1 MTTAPQDTARTTD
14 RERIPLTD
22 AQRGIWYAQ
31 QLDAD
36 NPTYQIG
43 QQLHLLGPLEPA
55 ILRVALTKTVADLDA
70 LSLRF
75 RDDPDGPYA
84 VLARPRPADD
94 LLEVVDLRHLDRA
107 EAEALARAR
116 VEAEMATPRDL
127 QGDELFGAILFRFAD
142 DRATFFQRVHHIVLD
157 GYSAVIALRYL
168 AALHTRLARR
178 IPRRLQRLAAAPL
191 ARIAA
196 RIPSPLPSLA
206 ELRGSIEEYEG
217 SPQRAADE
225 AHWRMVLAEDAPV
238 VGLEGST
245 GAVARRVVRASA
257 VLGEAR
263 AARLAALERD
273 LPKTVVGVLALYLS
287 KITGERRVSLGL
299 PVTARRG
306 RVAKTTPSMLSSILP
321 LRIDVDPAASV
332 DAVIA
337 HAGEVVRGAVRA
349 QRFRVERIEG
359 APAHAGPS
367 VNLLPVIDA
376 IRFGAAEGEIE
387 ILSTGPVHDLSV
399 VVSGLYSDAA
409 DARVQLEGDADAHS
423 VETLREHLGRMLAL
437 IDEALEDGSA
447 AVVDARVVD
456 DSEAAAMLA
465 LGEGGRERLATET
478 ILDAFA
484 VAARERAAATAVVA
498 ADGELT
504 FAELDAQATRLA
516 HHLVAQG
523 VGAGA
528 RVAVRIERSRLLPM
542 LVLAVLRSGG
552 AYVPLDPEYPSG
564 RVAGMIEDAAPL
576 LLLTS
581 TGQLERDRAAGARWS
596 VPTLAVDADTC
607 TWQRATSDP
616 AALPRRASD
625 DLAYVVFTS
634 GSTGRPKGVGVD
646 GVALRN
652 LFQHH
657 REHLFAPAAERLG
670 RPLRVAHTAG
680 LSFDAAW
687 DPLLW
692 LFAGHELHM
701 IDDDTRRDP
710 ERLVAHLQSRG
721 IDAIETTPSFA
732 EALLAAGLLEAE
744 PHPSEIALGG
754 EAVGPALWD
763 ALAARDD
770 LRAVNLYGP
779 TETTVD
785 SLVAEIVQG
794 AQPHIG
800 SSVRNSRHYI
810 LDASLTP
817 VPARAVGEL
826 YLAGTNVARGYIG
839 QPGLTAESFVAD
851 PFADDGSRMYRTGDV
866 VRRRRDGSLR
876 FIGRIDDQVKIRG
889 YRVELAEV
897 EAAMRRERGVAR
909 AAVVVHGEGA
919 AARIVGYVSGTGTA
933 AGLGAAVRESLR
945 TSLPE
950 YMVPSTVIALDEMPM
965 TANGK
970 LDRRAL
976 PTPERSAADPA
987 QRPRSRTE
995 RIVVEAFAEVLG
1007 VDGVGVDEDFFAAGG
1022 HSLLATRLAA
1032 LLSERLETRVSVR
1045 DVFEH
1050 PTGTALAA
1058 RVGEAGGGERRPR
1071 LERTPRPD
1079 PLPVS
1084 LAQRRLWFL
1093 NRLEPDSAAYNIPIV
1108 LHLDGALDEAALRE
1122 ALRDV
1127 ARRHEPLR
1135 TIVPLVDGEPVQ
1147 RVLEGDAA
1155 LPELVAVDVPADRL
1169 EAVVRD
1175 EAARPFDVTTE
1186 APLRAMLLRTGGAQ
1200 HVLVA
1205 TMHHIA
1211 GDGWSLAPFARDL
1224 GDAYRARAA
1233 GAQPEPAPLPVDY
1246 ADFALWQR
1254 EHLGDPDDASSELAA
1269 QLAHWRAALADAPEE
1284 IALPRDRAR
1293 GTADPQD
1300 PAHTG
1305 VGEVRLELDAPRHA
1319 ALRALAAEHRTSLFI
1334 VLHAAVVAM
1343 LEQQGAGD
1351 DIVLGTP
1358 VAGRTDPQL
1367 DELVG
1372 FFVNTVVLRT
1382 SVAGDPTLE
1391 ELLERVRTSN
1401 TEAYAHQDVPF
1412 DAVVD
1417 AMRPDR
1423 VADRHPLFQVLLT
1436 LQSTEP
1442 AALDLGD
1449 VRVRV
1454 PAQTTSA
1461 GVKADLLIDVATPE
1475 GESGALVA
1483 SLGFDRALFDES
1495 TVVRMRDALGRV
1507 LDALLAAPHR
1517 RVSDIPSVDAETA
1530 AWLERVAAGR
1540 ALPAAG
1546 TVLDALRATAERMP
1560 AADAIVDESGTL
1572 SFAQLVDRVDALAA
1586 GMAARGVERG
1596 ARVAVALP
1604 RIADAVVVV
1613 LAALRAGAVAV
1624 PIDIAYPDARIAR
1637 ILEGAHA
1644 ELVVGLDAARL
1655 RAIAAGLGAG
1665 VNAGAAVVDPV
1676 DLIDRAAAVPTGP
1689 KPDDAAYLVY
1699 TSGTTGAPKG
1709 VQVSHAALANV
1720 LAQHEDA
1727 MIAQVRDRVAGS
1739 PRMLHLSG
1747 LGFDAAWDP
1756 ILWLAAGTALE
1767 IADEATRIDGE
1778 AVVRA
1783 IVERG
1788 IDVVETT
1795 PSYAQQLVAVGLLE
1809 AVGERGSALT
1819 LALGGEAVPQ
1829 RLWDRL
1835 AVADGIDAWNLY
1847 GPSESTV
1854 DAVVARIAAPGRVV
1868 IGAPVANTSARVL
1881 DRFLQPVPPGVEGEL
1896 YLSGASLA
1904 HGYRGRAAET
1914 ADRFVADPH
1923 GDGTRMYR
1931 TGDIVRRAADGSL
1944 EFLRRDDDQ
1953 VKLRGY
1959 RIEMGDVER
1968 ALESAPGVGA
1978 AVVRVIAPGGPET
1991 VRLAAWVTGD
2001 VDVDVVRASAAELLP
2016 AYMVPA
2022 VITAIDAVPLTPNG
2036 KVDAAALPEP
2046 AGTAGSRQ
2054 PQTDA
2059 ERAVCSIVGEV
2070 LGVDDV
2076 GLDDDFFAL
2085 GGHSLLAVSLMG
2097 RLRDE
2102 LGIVLPPLRAVF
2114 ESPTPAALLRA
2125 AGAADEAPLDAAAGA
2140 APALRAWAAEHPRR
2154 DDEPL
2159 PLSPN
2164 QARLWF
2170 LNRLEPT
2177 SAEYSVVLQAALEG
2191 ELDTAALRGAV
2202 DDLVERHEVLRTTYP
2217 EVDGRPVQQIHEPSA
2232 GIAGD
2237 APIDLTRGFDLAS
2250 ELPVRAALIAT
2261 GEDAWRLE
2269 LVIHHIAT
2277 DGASLAPLVRDL
2289 ATAYAAR
2296 AGGATRLQRPL
2307 EVQYADW
2314 ARMQASLG
2322 AGGTSDHAAGLAAWV
2337 DELAGI
2343 PTELELPVDGR
2354 RPDTAARRAGRVRFT
2369 VPAATAH
2376 ALHAAASGRRASGFH
2391 AWLAALA
2398 GFLQRVGAGD
2408 DIVIGSPSAG
2418 RGDPDLAELV
2428 GFFVNTLPLRVR
2440 LDDAP
2445 SLFDA
2450 VDRAR
2455 DVTLRAIEHESVP
2468 FERIVEAMAPERRL
2482 GRHPLFQTMLTV
2494 EEPAGVELS
2503 LPGVTATRL
2512 EPDATGAAKLDLSFT
2527 LRPQPSGEVEGVL
2540 EHDAAL
2546 LSERA
2551 AHGLVERWLSFL
2563 DAASAEPHRA
2573 VRDVPLEPSVGRL
2586 PRVGG
2591 HAEPEPESVL
2601 EALAVSLAARP
2612 DSTTLTAGE
2621 HALDGAALDARI
2633 EAIAAG
2639 ITAAGVVPGAVVA
2652 LRLPR
2657 STDTV
2662 AGLLAVWR
2670 VGAVVAPIDA
2680 ELPLERVATMLRT
2693 AGARLVLHADD
2704 EGDDVTAAAADRA
2717 GIDAA
2722 RVMRIDALP
2731 APARDDALRSAQS
2744 LDAPAYL
2751 IFTSGTTGEP
2761 KAVQVPH
2768 RALAT
2773 LLASHRA
2780 TLMPDA
2786 AERRVR
2792 MAHTTGVGF
2801 DAAMDPILWLAAG
2814 HELHIVDDATRRDPD
2829 ALVALL
2835 EDAGIGAW
2843 ETTPSYVA
2851 ALAGQTRLA
2860 AVLDERPADEP
2871 FTMLL
2876 GGEPLDT
2883 GLWTWLRER
2892 SAIDAWN
2899 LYGPTEVGVDSLVAR
2914 VAEWEAP
2921 VLGATTGATVGYVLD
2936 AALRPAPVG
2945 SVGELWLAGAQLAH
2959 GYLGRA
2965 AATAERFVADPFAAD
2980 GSRMYRTGDLVVV
2993 RDADDAAPAIVSLG
3007 RGDDQTK
3014 IRGHRVEPGE
3024 VEAVLRSAAG
3034 VAQAVVRPIGTARGA
3049 ALGAW
3054 IVPAQGTDGEA
3065 LVDELG
3071 ALLRERLPDYMVPAA
3086 IGVIDAVPLT
3096 PNGKVDARALP
3107 ELRAGGG
3114 EGRAAAPG
3122 AEAAIAAAFAEVLGV
3137 ADVRAD
3143 DSFFALGGHSFVAQ
3157 PTIRAINDALGS
3169 ELPVQALFQA
3179 PTVAGLAALVDS
3191 GGADVA
3197 ESLRTIL
3204 PLRREGSGDPVFA
3217 VHPASGVAWKFT
3229 TFVSR
3234 LDTQRPILGVQMP
3247 GIAPDEPE
3255 PALAAT
3261 LDELLE
3267 AYVEAI
3273 RAEQPHGP
3281 YTIAGYSFGGRLAHH
3296 IAARLQAAGERVAL
3310 LAILDDYP
3318 SQEPALA
3325 GVEDEQAMWR
3335 RFLDANGARP
3345 PQGALDVGRVRE
3357 TLDAAGS
3364 PLADVPEETIERM
3377 VRRFR
3382 QLGAL
3387 LDAAPTPVVEGGL
3400 HVFASTE
3407 RVPAGRPGPEAWE
3420 AFATGAVTSSP
3431 VGARHQD
3438 VLGERGMDDI
3448 APVLSR
3454 LLRDAPEIVAPNRSA
3469 EGSEALMTRSVDDA
3483 EPVEDAR

>member
-1 MTTAPQDTARTTD
+1 MTTATQHTDSTTGN
-14 RERIPLTD
+14 ERVALTD

-43 QQLHLLGPLEPA
+43 QQLHLVGALEPA
-55 ILRVALTKTVADLDA
+55 LLRVALTKTIADLDS

-75 RDDPDGPYA
+75 REDADGPYA
-84 VLARPRPADD
+84 ILARPRPTDD
-94 LLEVVDLRHLDRA
+94 LLEVVDLRHLGET
-107 EAEALARAR
+107 EARALARER
-116 VEAEMATPRDL
+116 VDAEMSTPRDL
-127 QGDELFGAILFRFAD
+127 QGDELFGAILFRVAD

-168 AALHTRLARR
+168 AALHTRLARG

-191 ARIAA
+191 AHLAA
-196 RIPSPLPSLA
+196 RFPSPLPSLE
-206 ELRGSIEEYEG
+206 ELHASIEEYEA
-217 SPQRAADE
+217 SPQRADDE
-225 AHWRMVLAEDAPV
+225 THWRAALADDAPV

-257 VLGEAR
+257 LLGAAR
-263 AARLAALERD
+263 AARLASLGRD
-273 LPKTVVGVLALYLS
+273 LPKTIVGLLAIYLS

-299 PVTARRG
+299 PVTGRRG
-306 RVAKTTPSMLSSILP
+306 KVAKTTPSMLSSILP
-321 LRIDVDPAASV
+321 LRIDVDPGASIDDV
-332 DAVIA
+332 VA
-337 HAGEVVRGAVRA
+337 HTGAVVRGAVRA

-359 APAHAGPS
+359 APAYAGPS

-376 IRFGAAEGEIE
+376 IRFGEAEGEIE
-387 ILSTGPVHDLSV
+387 ILSTGPVHDLSI

-409 DARVQLEGDADAHS
+409 QARLQLEGDADAHS
-423 VETLREHLGRMLAL
+423 LETLEEHLERMLAL
-437 IDEALEDGSA
+437 IDEALEDGTG
-447 AVVDARVVD
+447 AVVDARVVGD
-456 DSEAAAMLA
+456 AEAAAMLA
-465 LGEGGRERLATET
+465 LGEGGRERLAPES
-478 ILDAFA
+478 ILDAFSL
-484 VAARERAAATAVVA
+484 AARQRADATAVVA
-498 ADGELT
+498 ADGTFT
-504 FAELDAQATRLA
+504 FAELDAEATRLA

-523 VGAGA
+523 VGAGTQ
-528 RVAVRIERSRLLPM
+528 VAVRIERSRLLPM

-552 AYVPLDPEYPSG
+552 AYVPLDPEYPG
-564 RVAGMIEDAAPL
+564 DRVVGMIEDAAPL

-581 TGQLERDRAAGARWS
+581 TGQLERDRAAGARWN
-596 VPTLAVDADTC
+596 VPTLAVDADTS
-607 TWQRATSDP
+607 TWQRATSD
-616 AALPRRASD
+616 AAGLPRRSVD

-657 REHLFAPAAERLG
+657 RDKLFTPAAERLG

-710 ERLVAHLQSRG
+710 ERLVAHLAEHA

-732 EALLAAGLLEAE
+732 EALLAAGLLEAD
-744 PHPSEIALGG
+744 PHPTEIALGG

-810 LDASLTP
+810 LDSSLTP
-817 VPARAVGEL
+817 VPGRAVGEL

-839 QPGLTAESFVAD
+839 QSGLTAERFVAD

-876 FIGRIDDQVKIRG
+876 FVGRLDDQMKIRG

-897 EAAMRRERGVAR
+897 EAAMRREAGVAR

-919 AARIVGYVSGTGTA
+919 AARIVGYVSGSGSGSTD
-933 AGLGAAVRESLR
+933 GLGAAVREALR
-945 TSLPE
+945 TTLPD
-950 YMVPSTVIALDEMPM
+950 YMVPSTVMVLDDMPM
-965 TANGK
+965 TPNGK

-987 QRPRSRTE
+987 QQPRTRVE
-995 RIVVEAFAEVLG
+995 RVVVEAIAEVLG
-1007 VDGVGVDEDFFAAGG
+1007 IDRVGVDEDFFAAGG

-1032 LLSERLETRVSVR
+1032 LLSERLETKVSVR

-1050 PTGTALAA
+1050 PTGTSLAA
-1058 RVGEAGGGERRPR
+1058 RVGDADGAARGPR
-1071 LERTPRPD
+1071 LARAPRPE

-1108 LHLDGALDEAALRE
+1108 LHLDGALDEPALRE

-1127 ARRHEPLR
+1127 VRRHEPLR

-1147 RVLEGDAA
+1147 RVLAADAA
-1155 LPELVAVDVPADRL
+1155 LPEVIAVDVPADRID
-1169 EAVVRD
+1169 AVVRD
-1175 EAARPFDVTTE
+1175 EASRPFDVTSE
-1186 APLRAMLLRTGGAQ
+1186 VPLRTMLLRVGTDR

-1211 GDGWSLAPFARDL
+1211 SDGWSLAPFARDL
-1224 GDAYRARAA
+1224 GEAYRARAA
-1233 GAQPEPAPLPVDY
+1233 GEEPSPTPLPVDY

-1254 EHLGDPDDASSELAA
+1254 EHLGDPDDEGSELAA
-1269 QLAHWRAALADAPEE
+1269 QLAHWREALAGAPEE

-1293 GTADPQD
+1293 GTAASHD
-1300 PAHTG
+1300 PALEG
-1305 VGEVRLELDAPRHA
+1305 VGEVRLELDARRHA
-1319 ALRALAAEHRTSLFI
+1319 ALRELAAEHRTSLFI

-1351 DIVLGTP
+1351 DVVLGTP

-1401 TEAYAHQDVPF
+1401 TAAYAHQDVPF

-1417 AMRPDR
+1417 AMRPNR

-1449 VRVRV
+1449 VRVHV

-1475 GESGALVA
+1475 GEAGSLVA
-1483 SLGFDRALFDES
+1483 SLGFDRALFDEP
-1495 TVVRMRDALGRV
+1495 TVVRMRDALARV
-1507 LDALLAAPHR
+1507 LDALVDAPHR

-1530 AWLERVAAGR
+1530 GWLERVAAGPT
-1540 ALPAAG
+1540 LPATG
-1546 TVLDALRATAERMP
+1546 TVLDALRATAMRMP
-1560 AADAIVDESGTL
+1560 DADALVDESGTL
-1572 SFAQLVDRVDALAA
+1572 SFAELVERVDALAA
-1586 GMAARGVERG
+1586 GIAARGIERG

-1604 RIADAVVVV
+1604 RGADAVALV
-1613 LAALRAGAVAV
+1613 LAALRAGAVVV
-1624 PIDIAYPDARIAR
+1624 PIDIAYPDARIAQ
-1637 ILEGAHA
+1637 IFEGADPG
-1644 ELVVGLDAARL
+1644 LVVGVDAERL
-1655 RAIAAGLGAG
+1655 EAIAAGVGTG
-1665 VNAGAAVVDPV
+1665 AVVVAPDE
-1676 DLIDRAAAVPTGP
+1676 LIDRDAALPPAPR
-1689 KPDDAAYLVY
+1689 PDDVAYLVY

-1709 VQVSHAALANV
+1709 VQVPHAALANV

-1727 MIAQVRDRVAGS
+1727 MIAPVRERAAGA

-1756 ILWLAAGTALE
+1756 ILWLVAGTALE

-1783 IVERG
+1783 ILARG

-1809 AVGERGSALT
+1809 AVADRGRALT
-1819 LALGGEAVPQ
+1819 LALGGESVPQ

-1835 AVADGIDAWNLY
+1835 AVAAGIDAWNLY
-1847 GPSESTV
+1847 GPSESTI
-1854 DAVVARIAAPGRVV
+1854 DAVVARIAAQGRVV
-1868 IGAPVANTSARVL
+1868 IGEPVANTTARVL

-1904 HGYRGRAAET
+1904 HGYRGRAVET
-1914 ADRFVADPH
+1914 AGRFVADTH

-1931 TGDIVRRAADGSL
+1931 TGDIVRRAGDGSL

-1959 RIEMGDVER
+1959 RIELGDVER
-1968 ALESAPGVGA
+1968 ALGAAPGVGA
-1978 AVVRVIAPGGPET
+1978 AVVRVIAPGGPDT
-1991 VRLAAWVTGD
+1991 ARLAAWVTGD
-2001 VDVDVVRASAAELLP
+2001 VDVDVVRAAAAELLP
-2016 AYMVPA
+2016 GYMVPTA
-2022 VITAIDAVPLTPNG
+2022 ITAIDAVPLTPNG
-2036 KVDAAALPEP
+2036 KVDVTAMPEP
-2046 AGTAGSRQ
+2046 AGSAASRE

-2059 ERAVCSIVGEV
+2059 ERAICSIVGEV
-2070 LGVDDV
+2070 LGVEDV

-2085 GGHSLLAVSLMG
+2085 GGHSLLAVTLMG

-2102 LGIVLPPLRAVF
+2102 LGVALPLRAVF
-2114 ESPTPAALLRA
+2114 ESPTPAALLVA
-2125 AGAADEAPLDAAAGA
+2125 AGRADEAPNEAAASA

-2154 DDEPL
+2154 DGEQL

-2170 LNRLEPT
+2170 LNRLDPT
-2177 SAEYSVVLQAALEG
+2177 SAEYSVVLQAALAG
-2191 ELDTAALRGAV
+2191 ALDTAALRGAV
-2202 DDLVERHEVLRTTYP
+2202 DDLVERHEVLRTSYP
-2217 EVDGRPVQQIHEPSA
+2217 EIDGRPVQQIHEPRA
-2232 GIAGD
+2232 DIVGD
-2237 APIDLTRGFDLAS
+2237 VPIQLDRGFDLTT
-2250 ELPVRAALIAT
+2250 ELPVRAALIET
-2261 GEDAWRLE
+2261 GVDTWRLE

-2277 DGASLAPLVRDL
+2277 DGASLTPLVRDL

-2314 ARMQASLG
+2314 ARMRASLEAADASG
-2322 AGGTSDHAAGLAAWV
+2322 HAAGLAAWV
-2337 DELAGI
+2337 DELSGI
-2343 PTELELPVDGR
+2343 PTELDLPVDGR
-2354 RPDTAARRAGRVRFT
+2354 RPDSAARRAGRVRFT
-2369 VPAATAH
+2369 VPAEIAR
-2376 ALHAAASGRRASGFH
+2376 ALQASAAGRRASGFH

-2398 GFLQRVGAGD
+2398 GFLQRVGGGD

-2440 LDDAP
+2440 LEDGP
-2445 SLFDA
+2445 SLADA

-2494 EEPAGVELS
+2494 EEPAGIELG
-2503 LPGVTATRL
+2503 LPGVAATRL

-2527 LRPQPSGEVEGVL
+2527 LRPQPSGAVEGVL

-2551 AHGLVERWLSFL
+2551 ARGLVDRWLSFL
-2563 DAASAEPHRA
+2563 AAASAEPQRA
-2573 VRDVPLEPSVGRL
+2573 MRDVPLEPSVRRL
-2586 PRVGG
+2586 PHGEG
-2591 HAEPEPESVL
+2591 DAELEPESVL

-2612 DSTTLTAGE
+2612 EATALTAGE

-2633 EAIAAG
+2633 DAIAAG
-2639 ITAAGVVPGAVVA
+2639 IAARGVTRGEVVA

-2657 STDTV
+2657 SIDTV
-2662 AGLLAVWR
+2662 AALFAVWR
-2670 VGAVVAPIDA
+2670 AGAVVAPIDT
-2680 ELPLERVATMLRT
+2680 ELPLERVATMLAT
-2693 AGARLVLHADD
+2693 AGARLVVHADAD
-2704 EGDDVTAAAADRA
+2704 GDHLTVTAAARA
-2717 GIDAA
+2717 GIDTA
-2722 RVMRIDALP
+2722 RVVPIDALLQ
-2731 APARDDALRSAQS
+2731 APTDDAPRAAPS

-2751 IFTSGTTGEP
+2751 IFTSGTTGVP

-2768 RALAT
+2768 RALAA

-2801 DAAMDPILWLAAG
+2801 DAAMDPIIWLAAG
-2814 HELHIVDDATRRDPD
+2814 HELHIVDDATRRDPE

-2835 EDAGIGAW
+2835 ERSGIGAW

-2860 AVLDERPADEP
+2860 AVLDERPVDAP

-2876 GGEPLDT
+2876 GGEPLDA

-2892 SAIDAWN
+2892 AAVEAWN
-2899 LYGPTEVGVDSLVAR
+2899 LYGPTEVGVDSLIAR
-2914 VAEWEAP
+2914 VAEWEVP
-2921 VLGATTGATVGYVLD
+2921 VLGATTAATVGYVLD
-2936 AALRPAPVG
+2936 SALRPAPVG

-2959 GYLGRA
+2959 GYAGRA
-2965 AATAERFVADPFAAD
+2965 AATAERFVADPFTAD

-2993 RDADDAAPAIVSLG
+2993 RDAGSHAAPAIVSLG

-3024 VEAVLRSAAG
+3024 VEALLRSTEG
-3034 VAQAVVRPIGTARGA
+3034 VAQAVVRAIDTARGA

-3054 IVPAQGTDGEA
+3054 IVPAEGADRDE
-3065 LVDELG
+3065 LVDGLG
-3071 ALLRERLPDYMVPAA
+3071 SLLRDRLPDYMVPAA
-3086 IGVIDAVPLT
+3086 IAVIDAVPLT
-3096 PNGKVDARALP
+3096 PNGKVDARSLP

-3114 EGRAAAPG
+3114 AGRAAAPG
-3122 AEAAIAAAFAEVLGV
+3122 AEAAVAAAFAEVLGV

-3157 PTIRAINDALGS
+3157 PTIRAINEALGS

-3179 PTVAGLAALVDS
+3179 PTVAGLAELVDS

-3204 PLRREGSGDPVFA
+3204 PLRREGRGHPVFA

-3234 LDTQRPILGVQMP
+3234 LDTQRPILGLQMP
-3247 GIAPDEPE
+3247 GIAPDDPE

-3261 LDELLE
+3261 LDELLDD
-3267 AYVEAI
+3267 YVEAI

-3281 YTIAGYSFGGRLAHH
+3281 YTLAGYSFGGQLAHH
-3296 IAARLQAAGERVAL
+3296 IAARLQATGERVSL
-3310 LAILDDYP
+3310 LAILDAYP
-3318 SQEPALA
+3318 SQAPALA
-3325 GVEDEQAMWR
+3325 GVEGEQAMWR
-3335 RFLDANGARP
+3335 GFLDANGVRP
-3345 PQGALDVGRVRE
+3345 PDGTLDVGRVRE
-3357 TLDAAGS
+3357 ALGDASS
-3364 PLADVPEETIERM
+3364 PLADVPEESIERM

-3382 QLGAL
+3382 QLGTL
-3387 LDAAPTPVVEGGL
+3387 LDAAQKPVVQGGL

-3407 RVPAGRPGPEAWE
+3407 QVPAGRPGPEAWE
-3420 AFATGAVTSSP
+3420 AFVTGAVTSSP

-3438 VLGERGMDDI
+3438 VLGDRGMDDI

-3454 LLRDAPEIVAPNRSA
+3454 LLRDAPEIDDGTTVQRRAPKH
-3469 EGSEALMTRSVDDA
+3469 
-3483 EPVEDAR
+3483 